1 MAESIISN
9 EKRCYVCHTQYM
21 LARHHIYAGVGRRSN
36 AEKYGCWVYLCATH
50 HNMSDYGV
58 HFNKTLDLDLK
69 KLCQE
74 RWEETYGTREEFREV
89 FGKSYL

>member
-1 MAESIISN
+1 MDSLLSN
-9 EKRCYVCHTQYM
+9 EKVCYICNAPHNIHK
-21 LARHHIYAGVGRRSN
+21 HHIYAGVGRRDNS
-36 AEKYGCWVYLCATH
+36 EKYGCWVYLCAAH

-74 RWEETYGTREEFREV
+74 RWEEKYGSREDFRRV